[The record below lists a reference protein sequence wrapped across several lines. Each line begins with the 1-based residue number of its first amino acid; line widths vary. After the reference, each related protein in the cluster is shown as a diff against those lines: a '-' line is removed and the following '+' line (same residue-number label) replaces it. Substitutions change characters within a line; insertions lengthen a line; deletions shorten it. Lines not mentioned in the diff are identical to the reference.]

1 MQYLVAGVCDN
12 QIEYL
17 YQFDWHDGAIAKAI
31 ELGKKLY
38 NEDSVNKFIKRNNL
52 EDEDL
57 YSMYH
62 RYFRSEEYLD
72 QNENASIEIIGIEI

>member
-17 YQFDWHDGAIAKAI
+17 YQFDDQDKAIAKAI

-72 QNENASIEIIGIEI
+72 QNDNGSIEIIGIE